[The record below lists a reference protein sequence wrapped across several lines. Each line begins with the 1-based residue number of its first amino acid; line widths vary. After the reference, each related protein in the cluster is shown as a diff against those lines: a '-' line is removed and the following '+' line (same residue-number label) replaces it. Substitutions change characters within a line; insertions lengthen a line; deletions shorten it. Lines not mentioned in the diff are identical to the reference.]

1 MWLEYSHLMLLAWAK
16 GRSFEPLGQPFRD
29 LLSQCHVFCKL
40 VYEIDAKF
48 SQNTGLQTPT
58 PKFSSSL
65 AKTSRIRS
73 GAKGARN
80 LAVHFQEVSESKS
93 WELRSDQDRS
103 KHHGTLCKWND
114 VCQLW
119 HDMYSDIPK
128 IFYQVGSKQV
138 WGPILWLFSCHTPIF
153 GGCWS
158 ECQWEEHLPGGHW
171 CGGSWAGH
179 SEGGA
184 KIKKPRDDS
193 PWYLSNFKPPAE
205 PTEVSFLPMPTHW
218 NLIVFSPSWQ
228 ISSVLGSFLLLE
240 SFPCLVV
247 VFRRHDS
254 FNMIDHTSLAM
265 MLSEGPFMLESY
277 YVQTELSFWYGGIP
291 CVAGVSCHQLW
302 FAAQHRLL
310 CSPNWSPTELMPG
323 QPQLWTWS
331 KCRIAF

>member
-16 GRSFEPLGQPFRD
+16 GRSFEPLGHPFRD

-48 SQNTGLQTPT
+48 SQNRGLQTPT

-103 KHHGTLCKWND
+103 KHHGNLCKWND

-128 IFYQVGSKQV
+128 IFYQVGSKQG
-138 WGPILWLFSCHTPIF
+138 WGPILWLCSCHTPIF
-153 GGCWS
+153 GDVDLNASGKS
-158 ECQWEEHLPGGHW
+158 TFLVATDVAARGLDIPKV
-171 CGGSWAGH
+171 
-179 SEGGA
+179 GA
-184 KIKKPRDDS
+184 WKPRDDS
-193 PWYLSNFKPPAE
+193 LALVPVEFQTPCWTNRSF
-205 PTEVSFLPMPTHW
+205 FLPMPTHW

-291 CVAGVSCHQLW
+291 SVAGVSCHQLW

-323 QPQLWTWS
+323 LRQLWTWS